1 MPRERASVTQNP
13 KCYDGNR
20 HSYINICLT
29 HLDLSTI
36 KLLSDHLM
44 VLQRLLLWSKHSNSP
59 THLWFHLGRWLR
71 SQLYVPSG
79 HRWSI
84 PVKKM
89 CAISRQEEAK
99 FCLPQEWK
107 ERLHLV
113 ANCKVSG
120 KTCSCS
126 RMAGNAKGNH
136 EPKEFKLLW
145 RSSSAN
151 YGDRVTNSD
160 CRLSA
165 GFTWPTWLIFFVAV
179 VLLPEHTLQHIFIT
193 EQTIITK
200 LVLIKEEI

>member
-1 MPRERASVTQNP
+1 METDTDS
-13 KCYDGNR
+13 
-20 HSYINICLT
+20 HINICLT

-36 KLLSDHLM
+36 TLLSDHFM
-44 VLQRLLLWSKHSNSP
+44 VLQRSLLSSKHSNSP

-89 CAISRQEEAK
+89 CAISRQGEAK

-107 ERLHLV
+107 ERLHPV
-113 ANCKVSG
+113 ANCRGSG

-126 RMAGNAKGNH
+126 PVAGNAKWNH
-136 EPKEFKLLW
+136 EQKEYKLLW
-145 RSSSAN
+145 RSFSAN
-151 YGDRVTNSD
+151 YGECVTNSD
-160 CRLSA
+160 CRFSA

-179 VLLPEHTLQHIFIT
+179 VLLPEHTLQHIFFT
-193 EQTIITK
+193 EQTIMMK
-200 LVLIKEEI
+200 LVLIKVAI